1 MGEAMS
7 LEYWDAGLITAPAQ
21 WVKDQQVAAAV
32 ELWYGVAHK
41 YGLDQISGLG
51 TPYAVGGQKR
61 KKKRRLG
68 LKIWPSWK

>member
-32 ELWYGVAHK
+32 EFIMQKVNC
-41 YGLDQISGLG
+41 IS
-51 TPYAVGGQKR
+51 T
-61 KKKRRLG
+61 
-68 LKIWPSWK
+68 

>member
-41 YGLDQISGLG
+41 YGLD
-51 TPYAVGGQKR
+51 
-61 KKKRRLG
+61 
-68 LKIWPSWK
+68 